1 MNETRYVILQLPPIP
16 SLLAILYASRGATCG
31 PLPEFSLLNIVE
43 EPQCPKK
50 KKKTP
55 GNLTTPTGARGYK

>member
-50 KKKTP
+50 I
-55 GNLTTPTGARGYK
+55 TGLVTMASRAMHD

>member
-50 KKKTP
+50 KKNHRPSYHGLK
-55 GNLTTPTGARGYK
+55 GNA